1 MIASLQI
8 FATSMTTKPLR
19 YLSPSHWTKNFPPV
33 VGIRWFNVAVLTITP
48 TIALYGF
55 TNLSLKK
62 ETMIFSV
69 LYYIFSMLG
78 ITAGYHRLWSH
89 RSYTASVPL
98 RLFLLF
104 GGTSAVQ
111 GSCLWW
117 AKAHRS
123 HHRHTDTDLDPY
135 NSSRGLLWTHV
146 GWMLVKTKSKTG
158 VGHGS
163 VDVSDLKKD
172 PLVRW
177 QHESY
182 FSLAVVWG
190 FLVPILV
197 SGVGWDDW
205 LGGICF
211 AGAARLT
218 VAHHSTFCINSIAHY
233 LGSTPY
239 DDTLSP
245 RDHLLSALLTMGEGY
260 HNFHHQFPMDYRNA
274 YLWYQWDPTKWFI
287 ATCNFLGFARDLKV
301 FGGNEIE
308 KGMLAM
314 ELKRLKK
321 IQDDLRWPLK
331 TNELPVW
338 SWDRFQEE
346 ADARTLVLIS
356 GFVHDTSSFLENHP
370 GGKRLL
376 ETYAG
381 KDATDAFFGSVYRH
395 SNAAQNL
402 LAMMR
407 VGVLEDNKETQEIF
421 PPSERLYIAQRRSKY

>member
-1 MIASLQI
+1 
-8 FATSMTTKPLR
+8 
-19 YLSPSHWTKNFPPV
+19 
-33 VGIRWFNVAVLTITP
+33 
-48 TIALYGF
+48 
-55 TNLSLKK
+55 
-62 ETMIFSV
+62 MIFSL

-89 RSYTASVPL
+89 RSYAASVPL
-98 RLFLLF
+98 RAFLLF

-123 HHRHTDTDLDPY
+123 HHHHTDTDLDPY

-158 VGHGS
+158 VGNGN
-163 VDVSDLKKD
+163 VEVSDLKKD
-172 PLVRW
+172 PLVKW
-177 QHESY
+177 QHDSY
-182 FSLAVVWG
+182 FPLAVFWG
-190 FLVPILV
+190 LLMPILMAGLGWGDWPG
-197 SGVGWDDW
+197 GV
-205 LGGICF
+205 CF

-287 ATCNFLGFARDLKV
+287 ATCNFLGLARNLKV
-301 FGGNEIE
+301 FSGNEIE
-308 KGMLAM
+308 KGMLTM

-321 IQDDLRWPLK
+321 IQDELRWPLK
-331 TNELPVW
+331 TDELSIW
-338 SWDRFQEE
+338 SWDKFQKE
-346 ADARTLVLIS
+346 AENRALVLIS
-356 GFVHDTSSFLENHP
+356 GFIHDTSSFLANHP

-376 ETYAG
+376 ESYVG
-381 KDATDAFFGSVYRH
+381 KDATDAFFGGVYRH

-407 VGVLEDNKETQEIF
+407 VGVIEENKETQEVF
-421 PPSERLYIAQRRSKY
+421 PPSERLYIAQRHVKC